1 MDASGDS
8 GSNSPVWPIVDDNGA
23 MDMNGMMD
31 NLEERIANLEMV
43 FAYLKNKQMLK
54 RQETQPN
61 KVPSKSKTSTSKAK
75 KVTGHKVVTQ
85 KIQTKAFP
93 AKIPVPIRN
102 CILGLATP
110 PTWASIGNKTFGTR
124 KPKDVVVAGQDRK
137 GKKKVCTRGI
147 IVSS

>member
-8 GSNSPVWPIVDDNGA
+8 RSNSPGWPIVDDNGVV
-23 MDMNGMMD
+23 DINEMMD

-43 FAYLKNKQMLK
+43 FAYLKNKQMLE
-54 RQETQPN
+54 RQETKLN
-61 KVPSKSKTSTSKAK
+61 KETPLYDDTTDEDIAEFEVPSKSKTSTSKAK

-102 CILGLATP
+102 CILSLAAP
-110 PTWASIGNKTFGTR
+110 PTWASIGNKTF
-124 KPKDVVVAGQDRK
+124 
-137 GKKKVCTRGI
+137 
-147 IVSS
+147 